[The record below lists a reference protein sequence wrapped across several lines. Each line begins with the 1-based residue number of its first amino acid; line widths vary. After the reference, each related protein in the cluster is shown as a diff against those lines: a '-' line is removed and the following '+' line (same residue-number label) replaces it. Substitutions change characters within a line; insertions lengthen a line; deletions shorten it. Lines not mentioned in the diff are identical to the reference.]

1 MSHKKTIKLVKL
13 KPKPLEKSV
22 FKSKTLKVV
31 DDGDAT
37 QIAAAVKKAAVEK
50 AERALLDDEL
60 AKPSAARNPALMR
73 KYGTVDTAGA
83 VDAYPDLDKGGKF
96 HIIVTVPDDPD
107 IPLEHRPTPWSV
119 TIVINH
125 EGNQFD
131 FVFPFSRAVGV
142 PAAVFKLDRLPVYLD
157 ADHNVIIG
165 LSPEYSIYEALLDY
179 KTGDVTYMEVWKAM
193 FEELGVLKD
202 DKFDFRIRGLGWL
215 VKSTRLKTTTPATTK
230 STKVSVKKESDELKV
245 VKVHVH
251 DEVEYE
257 NNEVVARRLEAI
269 IREGGSFP
277 LLGLS
282 PTDKLKSRV
291 YVDKIYASSRLGPP
305 MIVLDD
311 VVEGDVWAIA
321 ISGPASIEKHLNKKK
336 LSTASMEAWVIAQ
349 NRKVLAKF
357 KSLSE

>member
-13 KPKPLEKSV
+13 KPKALAKSV
-22 FKSKTLKVV
+22 FKSKTLKVA
-31 DDGDAT
+31 DDNDAT
-37 QIAAAVKKAAVEK
+37 QIAAAVRKAAVEK

-96 HIIVTVPDDPD
+96 HIVATVPDDPD

-119 TIVINH
+119 TIIINND
-125 EGNQFD
+125 GNQFD

-179 KTGDVTYMEVWKAM
+179 KTGDPTYADDGKAM

-215 VKSTRLKTTTPATTK
+215 VKSTRLKTTTPTTTK
-230 STKVSVKKESDELKV
+230 SIKEPGELKV
-245 VKVHVH
+245 VRVNVQ
-251 DEVEYE
+251 DDVEYE
-257 NNEVVARRLEAI
+257 NNEVVARKLEAA

-291 YVDKIYASSRLGPP
+291 YVDKIYASSRLGQPI
-305 MIVLDD
+305 IVLDD
-311 VVEGDVWAIA
+311 VVEGNVWAIA
-321 ISGPASIEKHLNKKK
+321 ISGPASVEKLLNKKK
-336 LSTASMEAWVIAQ
+336 LSTASMEAWVVAQ

-357 KSLSE
+357 KASSE